1 MIRLSLN
8 IIVCQQ
14 SFFSLNNLES
24 KESMFTNSL
33 DALEPGIHLG
43 EIQEMFS
50 VLASLASRCDDLQ
63 RRQKEIPSLSLTN
76 QRRVNVVAGRIASLK
91 IVLER
96 RAAVTPSRSV
106 TRHPS
111 EAFLSEVLPPG
122 WERSFTEDDIPY
134 YVNHSKEVRIL
145 KCIMLP

>member
-1 MIRLSLN
+1 MFMIRLSLN

-76 QRRVNVVAGRIASLK
+76 QRRVNVVAGRVWTQSDLHD
-91 IVLER
+91 R
-96 RAAVTPSRSV
+96 RM
-106 TRHPS
+106 
-111 EAFLSEVLPPG
+111 
-122 WERSFTEDDIPY
+122 EDNDLCPA
-134 YVNHSKEVRIL
+134 
-145 KCIMLP
+145 

>member
-1 MIRLSLN
+1 M
-8 IIVCQQ
+8 
-14 SFFSLNNLES
+14 FFSLNNLES
-24 KESMFTNSL
+24 KESMFTNGL

-43 EIQEMFS
+43 EIQDMFS
-50 VLASLASRCDDLQ
+50 ALTSLSSRCDDRH
-63 RRQKEIPSLSLTN
+63 RRQKNIPSLSLTN
-76 QRRVNVVAGRIASLK
+76 QRRLNVIAGRIASMK

-111 EAFLSEVLPPG
+111 DAFLSDVMPPG

-134 YVNHSKEVRIL
+134 YVNHSKEVCL
-145 KCIMLP
+145 